1 MGEAAKLLDEIEFE
15 NFEIVSDIDEKTV
28 AILEQAEK
36 EIANGTMKWMSVDE
50 AFARLDKKYGWNVRN

>member
-36 EIANGTMKWMSVDE
+36 EIANGTMKWEDSDE
-50 AFARLDKKYGWNVRN
+50 FFARLDKKYGWNI